1 MFEKQ
6 TFFAEN
12 YNTGAKRQR
21 LHLILKITCLA
32 AVGILLLFIA
42 YASYLQSKYLSLGLF
57 DKKIAAVEIIEYEK
71 EPFRSGVKNG
81 AIITDIGTLDL
92 LMREL
97 NSQKIC
103 PVPENPANTVL
114 FITFEDNTKINAY
127 YADGKIGLNYGSV
140 WLNIFGA
147 EIFGQ

>member
-1 MFEKQ
+1 M
-6 TFFAEN
+6 
-12 YNTGAKRQR
+12 
-21 LHLILKITCLA
+21 LLLLILKI
-32 AVGILLLFIA
+32 IINK
-42 YASYLQSKYLSLGLF
+42 SKYLSLGLF